1 MEKSFKINSSVV
13 KANVFESR
21 FLKKVFLTLFL
32 CFFCFAENIFAFDF
46 GVLIFNDTA
55 GKGIAGNA
63 FSLDQKDEVSAW
75 IKIPFGES
83 FSHYLAAECLY
94 RFEYDGYT
102 GFYANYVDMPLLKYS
117 FGTDAGSGFFDLNVG
132 RFFASDLTSR
142 IIAQNA
148 DGCSVSFKNDFF
160 SLQGYASYTGFLNG
174 NITKMLDAK
183 DFNAV
188 DSRQVYSLADKYLN
202 VMATVI
208 FPDLFLQQTV
218 AVQGIGSFRF
228 AEKSYN
234 RFYGTVSISGP
245 VYKDLVYD
253 VSASA
258 GVKSY
263 DGEDVV
269 VSPFVKGKLSYYFSK
284 WAVNVNAVFAGK
296 DFTGITSL
304 KAYNSALEPEYT
316 DFIKAGI
323 SASVKPF
330 DILLLSAGC
339 DSVFD
344 GTKNYGFKGI
354 QYNVDATLQIASD
367 VMIGAGW
374 VHYIDMNVT
383 EENYKSISLKAKIAM

>member
-1 MEKSFKINSSVV
+1 M
-13 KANVFESR
+13 
-21 FLKKVFLTLFL
+21 
-32 CFFCFAENIFAFDF
+32 
-46 GVLIFNDTA
+46 
-55 GKGIAGNA
+55 
-63 FSLDQKDEVSAW
+63 
-75 IKIPFGES
+75 
-83 FSHYLAAECLY
+83 
-94 RFEYDGYT
+94 
-102 GFYANYVDMPLLKYS
+102 
-117 FGTDAGSGFFDLNVG
+117 
-132 RFFASDLTSR
+132 
-142 IIAQNA
+142 
-148 DGCSVSFKNDFF
+148 
-160 SLQGYASYTGFLNG
+160 
-174 NITKMLDAK
+174 
-183 DFNAV
+183 
-188 DSRQVYSLADKYLN
+188 
-202 VMATVI
+202 
-208 FPDLFLQQTV
+208 
-218 AVQGIGSFRF
+218 QGIGSFRF

-234 RFYGTVSISGP
+234 RFYGTVSISGSI
-245 VYKDLVYD
+245 YQGLMYD

>member
-1 MEKSFKINSSVV
+1 MGYS
-13 KANVFESR
+13 
-21 FLKKVFLTLFL
+21 
-32 CFFCFAENIFAFDF
+32 
-46 GVLIFNDTA
+46 
-55 GKGIAGNA
+55 
-63 FSLDQKDEVSAW
+63 
-75 IKIPFGES
+75 
-83 FSHYLAAECLY
+83 Y
-94 RFEYDGYT
+94 GYT

-160 SLQGYASYTGFLNG
+160 SLQGYASYTGLLNG
-174 NITKMLDAK
+174 NITKMLNAK

-245 VYKDLVYD
+245 IYQGLMYD

-269 VSPFVKGKLSYYFSK
+269 VSPFVKGRLSYYFSK

-330 DILLLSAGC
+330 DILLLSAGF